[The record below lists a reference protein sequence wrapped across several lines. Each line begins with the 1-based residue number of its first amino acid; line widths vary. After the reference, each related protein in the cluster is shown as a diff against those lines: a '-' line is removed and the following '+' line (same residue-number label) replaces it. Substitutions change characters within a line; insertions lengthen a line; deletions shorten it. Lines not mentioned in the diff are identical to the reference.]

1 MSKAFTL
8 AEVLITLGIIGV
20 VAAMTLPALIN
31 KTHGAQYRTALQ
43 KSYSILQQALQSL
56 NADQGFVAKR
66 DTYANRTFANYYK
79 QYFKIAKDC
88 NLTDCISRSTD
99 DESGSDAVIKNYKTY
114 SKSRYVES
122 RYFDDGQFILT
133 DGMVLLIEDNTAL
146 MGEGNNNSGVGAMF
160 ITVDVNGYNKKPN
173 AWGHDL
179 FTFQIMND
187 SGKLLPMGAEGTT
200 FTDMSQYCSA
210 ISSNAQNGIACTYKA
225 LTDKDYF
232 NNLP

>member
-1 MSKAFTL
+1 MKAFTL
-8 AEVLITLGIIGV
+8 AEVLITLGIIGI

-88 NLTDCISRSTD
+88 SLTSCITTSTD
-99 DESGSDAVIKNYKTY
+99 ENNNANVINAYQTY
-114 SKSRYVES
+114 SRNRKVGSYF
-122 RYFDDGQFILT
+122 FDDGQFILT
-133 DGMVLLIEDNTAL
+133 DGMVVLIEDNTAL
-146 MGEGNNNSGVGAMF
+146 AGEGNSNSGVGAMF
-160 ITVDVNGYNKKPN
+160 ISVDINGYNKKPN

-187 SGKLLPMGAEGTT
+187 SGKLLPMGANGTI
-200 FTDMSQYCSA
+200 FTDMDQYCSA
-210 ISSNAQNGIACTYKA
+210 TSSNSQNGIACTYKA

>member
-1 MSKAFTL
+1 MRKAFTL

-31 KTHGAQYRTALQ
+31 KTHGAQYKTALQ

-88 NLTDCISRSTD
+88 SLTSCITTSTD
-99 DESGSDAVIKNYKTY
+99 ENNNANVINAYQTY
-114 SKSRYVES
+114 SRNRKVGSYF
-122 RYFDDGQFILT
+122 FDDGQFILT

-146 MGEGNNNSGVGAMF
+146 MGDGNNHSGVGAMF
-160 ITVDVNGYNKKPN
+160 ITVDINGYNKNPN

-187 SGKLLPMGAEGTT
+187 SGKLLPMGANGTT
-200 FTDMSQYCSA
+200 FTDMDQYCSA
-210 ISSNAQNGIACTYKA
+210 TSSNSQNGIACTYKA

>member
-1 MSKAFTL
+1 MRKAFTL

-31 KTHGAQYRTALQ
+31 KTHGAQNRTALQ

-56 NADQGFVAKR
+56 NADQGFIAKR

-88 NLTDCISRSTD
+88 SLYSCITTSTD
-99 DESGSDAVIKNYKTY
+99 ENNNANVINAYQTY
-114 SKSRYVES
+114 SRNRKVRSYF
-122 RYFDDGQFILT
+122 FDDGQFILT
-133 DGMVLLIEDNTAL
+133 DGMMLLIEDNTI
-146 MGEGNNNSGVGAMF
+146 GSGVGAMF
-160 ITVDVNGYNKKPN
+160 ISVDINGYEKNPN

-210 ISSNAQNGIACTYKA
+210 ASSNAQNGIACTYKA